1 MKNINFKNLGKSL
14 LLLVLIFIILPIL
27 VSLVFAP
34 FVHLNDQNNQKIVLL
49 LNILVYLIG
58 ITIIFIIYRKSI
70 IKEWHSYIKN
80 FKKYIKIAFK
90 NWGLGLLFMVIFNI
104 IATSIVGSL
113 ASNEAQNREILNE
126 LPIISTITMVFM
138 GPILE
143 ELLFRKNFKN
153 AFNNKQLFLICTAFL
168 FGLAHVINYLDNSL
182 LEILYILPY
191 SSLGYFFA
199 KAYYETDC
207 IFTSIT
213 CHMLHNGL
221 SIFLILLSSLLV

>member
-1 MKNINFKNLGKSL
+1 MKNINFKNLGKAL
-14 LLLVLIFIILPIL
+14 LILILVFIILPIIVVL
-27 VSLVFAP
+27 IATP
-34 FVHLNDQNNQKIVLL
+34 FVQISNIKINLL
-49 LNILVYLIG
+49 LNILVYFIG

-70 IKEWHSYIKN
+70 IKEWQAYIKN
-80 FKKYIKIAFK
+80 FKKYVKIALK
-90 NWGLGLLFMVIFNI
+90 NWGLGFLFMVIFNI
-104 IATSIVGSL
+104 IANSIVGSL
-113 ASNEAQNREILNE
+113 ASNEAQNREILSE
-126 LPIISTITMVFM
+126 LPIISVITMVFM

-168 FGLAHVINYLDNSL
+168 FGLAHVINFLDNSL